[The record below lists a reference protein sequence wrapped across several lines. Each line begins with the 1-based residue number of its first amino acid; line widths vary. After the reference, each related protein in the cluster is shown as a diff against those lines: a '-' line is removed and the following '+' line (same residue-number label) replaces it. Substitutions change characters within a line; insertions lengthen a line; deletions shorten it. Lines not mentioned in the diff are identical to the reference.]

1 MIENIVKHFIFVVSK
16 FSSFNENDTVVYIN
30 FGVDDIPRHQIVDK
44 LVCKFVTI
52 FITFVLYY
60 TLWHLLESL
69 C

>member
-16 FSSFNENDTVVYIN
+16 FDSFNENDTVVYIN
-30 FGVDDIPRHQIVDK
+30 FGADDIPWHQIVDN

-52 FITFVLYY
+52 FLIFVLYY
-60 TLWHLLESL
+60 TLWYLLESL